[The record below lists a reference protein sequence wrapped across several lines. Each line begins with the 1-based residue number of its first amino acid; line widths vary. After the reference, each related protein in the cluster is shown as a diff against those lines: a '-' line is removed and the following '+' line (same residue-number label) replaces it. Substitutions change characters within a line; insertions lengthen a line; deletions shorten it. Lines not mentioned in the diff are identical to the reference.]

1 MLYFSIALRPCA
13 SLCRQRSC
21 LVQALALHKLIAPR
35 TGGTTDITCSHSGS
49 GSEWAG
55 REAKREEAEQQSWT
69 AVQDRSYAMQ
79 EVLMKCY
86 NGSCALL

>member
-1 MLYFSIALRPCA
+1 M
-13 SLCRQRSC
+13 
-21 LVQALALHKLIAPR
+21 QALALHELIEPR
-35 TGGTTDITCSHSGS
+35 TGGTTDITSSHSGSEWAGS

-79 EVLMKCY
+79 EFLMKCY